1 MPKGNGEY
9 RGIGLV
15 EVLWKTM
22 PGLINRITDKAF
34 RFQDVLCG
42 FREGRGT
49 GIVSLK
55 VKLLHKLTDM
65 SEEVI
70 YKVFL
75 DLRNSYDTLDWE
87 RCLEIMVAYG
97 VRTQK

>member
-1 MPKGNGEY
+1 M
-9 RGIGLV
+9 
-15 EVLWKTM
+15 
-22 PGLINRITDKAF
+22 
-34 RFQDVLCG
+34 
-42 FREGRGT
+42 
-49 GIVSLK
+49 
-55 VKLLHKLTDM
+55 KLLHKLTDM